1 MKYLVTGAT
10 GFLGSH
16 LCTALITAGDSVIA
30 VDSGVIGN
38 ERNIKHLLGEP
49 RFRFEYRD
57 VCEPFNFDMVDG
69 IFHLASPTAP
79 AETYKHPEM
88 TFKVNSDSTW
98 WLLDAAKRQGAKFLF
113 TSSIKVND
121 RQTFGSTYIRGK
133 ILGEKFC
140 IESGFAK
147 VARLG
152 NVYGPN
158 MAADDSRVIPTF
170 IRNCITGTPFNV
182 WGDGSQV
189 DAFCYVDDI
198 IKALIKFMKSEHE
211 GVLELGSPIGVT
223 IHDLACNIMQ
233 INGVDLPIIFD
244 QPGGASVVACNNVS
258 FDNNRTGKA
267 LAAKSRKVPDISSA
281 RNYLRWQPEIG
292 LQEGITKTTAYYKEI
307 LK

>member
-16 LCTALITAGDSVIA
+16 LCTALVKSGDSVLA
-30 VDSGVIGN
+30 VDSNVIGN
-38 ERNIKHLLGEP
+38 DRNVLHLIGRDGFKL
-49 RFRFEYRD
+49 EYRD
-57 VCEPFNFDMVDG
+57 VCDPFDFGSVDG

-88 TFKVNSDSTW
+88 TLKVNSDSTW
-98 WLLDAAKRQGAKFLF
+98 WLLDAAARQKAKFLF

-140 IESGFAK
+140 YESRFAK

-158 MAADDSRVIPTF
+158 MAEDDSRVIPTF
-170 IRNCITGTPFNV
+170 IRNTITGTPFNV
-182 WGDGSQV
+182 WGDGSQI

-198 IKALIKFMKSEHE
+198 IKALVKFMRSGHD
-211 GVLELGSPIGVT
+211 GVMEFGSPMGIT

-244 QPGGASVVACNNVS
+244 QPGGASVVACNNAMFS
-258 FDNNRTGKA
+258 NNRTDKA
-267 LAAKSRKVPDISSA
+267 LAAKSRKVPDISLA

-292 LQEGITKTTAYYKEI
+292 LHEGITKTTEYYREV